1 MEEFLSVNDPFK
13 VRPKHLNLILVEI
26 LTRSVLFF
34 FFLLFCVCFLT
45 FVGGLAAL
53 TFRSLCY
60 YITHVNFSKSSGPE
74 AAKHYTTAT
83 MFDLFDVLF
92 IKSCVCFKPH
102 IKGLKP
108 SKKFIFW
115 LISLSFLLQRMLFIL

>member
-1 MEEFLSVNDPFK
+1 MSHSHHCVGILAHSAFLNCFKEAKVEEFLSVNDPFK

-34 FFLLFCVCFLT
+34 FFFLLFCVCFLT

-60 YITHVNFSKSSGPE
+60 YITHMNFSKSSGPE
-74 AAKHYTTAT
+74 AAKHYTTTT
-83 MFDLFDVLF
+83 MFDLFDVL
-92 IKSCVCFKPH
+92 
-102 IKGLKP
+102 
-108 SKKFIFW
+108 
-115 LISLSFLLQRMLFIL
+115 